1 MALIVGA
8 TGSGPWPE
16 GREDSGPGFGPG
28 PFPLEVGDE
37 LAGKTC
43 GFGDGGA
50 AEGGSPPPLDGPRG
64 PPHKAARA
72 AGALCSGELE
82 EAVMEFLI
90 LMALLGAPLLALAL
104 LVGALEELGV
114 MRSPSEED
122 WPQEAWQG
130 KLPWPLS
137 LFEEED
143 RGA

>member
-1 MALIVGA
+1 
-8 TGSGPWPE
+8 
-16 GREDSGPGFGPG
+16 
-28 PFPLEVGDE
+28 
-37 LAGKTC
+37 
-43 GFGDGGA
+43 
-50 AEGGSPPPLDGPRG
+50 
-64 PPHKAARA
+64 
-72 AGALCSGELE
+72 
-82 EAVMEFLI
+82 MEFLI

-114 MRSPSEED
+114 MRSLSEED